1 MKLTKTKLA
10 ELCKLQCDL
19 HMTPEKV
26 KKTMFRSFGD
36 NSRFQ
41 LTYKGFQI
49 LKYAKFQTYKIK
61 IKKQL
66 TMKSILNLDRQCPCP
81 YYLPKDKKYVYI
93 FAQKPAV
100 VLQMLDVDIENFQL

>member
-41 LTYKGFQI
+41 LTYKGFKI

-66 TMKSILNLDRQCPCP
+66 TMKSMLNLDRQCPCP

-100 VLQMLDVDIENFQL
+100 VLQMLDGDIENFQL